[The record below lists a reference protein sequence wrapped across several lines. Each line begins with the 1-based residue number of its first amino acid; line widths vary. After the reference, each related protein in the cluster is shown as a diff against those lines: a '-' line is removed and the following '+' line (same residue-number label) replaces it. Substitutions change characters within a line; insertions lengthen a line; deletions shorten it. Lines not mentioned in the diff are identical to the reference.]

1 MGFLSIKT
9 PNTKQEK
16 EQAISLI
23 CNGKT
28 VDDVAKIYNITPRTV
43 RDWLQQARNPITP
56 DLVKKVV
63 NLMKEGFQKRQ
74 IVQKLLIYP
83 VDVEQIRSK
92 FILYRYIQGNS
103 IHQIELENKTHHKE
117 IEKILDNFGIK
128 RINQEDFF
136 AISKR
141 LQDSNLFVNIHG
153 SLYPFMIGNLLGDAN
168 LHFNSLNKITNVKHF
183 FLEEFNQSLYI
194 ESERFFGYWKNVKF
208 DYSLELTS
216 AIKDF
221 NLYSSILA
229 NSASS
234 YLRMGKSV
242 LELLFLESYLKL
254 VYENFNYTV
263 RLSVTLKENY
273 IGNKP
278 SGSYKVQVYFKTKST
293 IQLSKMYFEWYP
305 ERVKIIPKTFP
316 HLTADTLCI
325 WYLDDGSYS
334 KLFRGKNLS
343 TISHKL
349 GISTESFTIEENKF
363 LVDEIRKLTGIS
375 FSVIK
380 SKNSKWRMVLSGK
393 NKVKN
398 FIDFLLTKANKGLV
412 EAALKS
418 FPWKFDLEHNKSWY
432 LTTLREHHDP
442 LIELFDLRI
451 SESRIKL
458 PETQELI
465 NTLLEK
471 TGSALR
477 YQLSTKPKE

>member
-1 MGFLSIKT
+1 MDRI
-9 PNTKQEK
+9 
-16 EQAISLI
+16 
-23 CNGKT
+23 
-28 VDDVAKIYNITPRTV
+28 AKIYNITPRTV
-43 RDWLQQARNPITP
+43 RDWLQQARSSITP
-56 DLVKKVV
+56 DLVNKVV
-63 NLMKEGFQKRQ
+63 DLIKEGFQKRQ
-74 IVQKLLIYP
+74 IIQKLLIFP
-83 VDVEQIRSK
+83 DDVEQIRSK

-117 IEKILDNFGIK
+117 IEKILDNFGVK
-128 RINQEDFF
+128 RINQEDSF
-136 AISKR
+136 AISNR

-153 SLYPFMIGNLLGDAN
+153 FLYPFMIGNLLGDAN
-168 LHFNSLNKITNVKHF
+168 LHFNSLNKIVNVKRF

-194 ESERFFGYWKNVKF
+194 ESERFFEYWKNVKF
-208 DYSLELTS
+208 DYSLELTP
-216 AIKDF
+216 AVKNF

-242 LELLFLESYLKL
+242 LELSFLESYLKL

-263 RLSVTLKENY
+263 RLSVALKEHY

-305 ERVKIIPKTFP
+305 ERVKIIPKCFP
-316 HLTADTLCI
+316 YLTADTLCI
-325 WYLDDGSYS
+325 WYLDDGSFS

-343 TISHKL
+343 VIKHKI
-349 GISTESFTIEENKF
+349 GISTESFTIDENKF
-363 LVDEIRKLTGIS
+363 LVEEIRKLTGIS

-380 SKNSKWRMVLSGK
+380 SKNSRWRMVLSGK
-393 NKVKN
+393 KKIEH
-398 FIDFLLTKANKGLV
+398 FIFFLLTKANSRLV

-418 FPWKFDLEHNKSWY
+418 FPWKFDLEHNKLWY
-432 LTTLREHHDP
+432 LTTLREQHDP

-451 SESRIKL
+451 PESRIQL

-471 TGSALR
+471 TGSVLR
-477 YQLSTKPKE
+477 YRLSTKPTE